1 MDGFVAQQEGARDA
15 CLDRFNP
22 ACASVSVRHDVIGY
36 HDGQDIPNYWAYAS
50 RFVLQDH
57 MFESVASWSV
67 PAHLY
72 LVSGWSAVCTNSF
85 DPMSCRSNLRTPDVE
100 AILGAADSYAEAVHD
115 EHAGHDR
122 LMEAAREARDYR
134 KQAVRWGR

>member
-1 MDGFVAQQEGARDA
+1 MPNLHSAAGLARA
-15 CLDRFNP
+15 ELEAAIWRT
-22 ACASVSVRHDVIGY
+22 
-36 HDGQDIPNYWAYAS
+36 WAAGT
-50 RFVLQDH
+50 
-57 MFESVASWSV
+57 A
-67 PAHLY
+67 
-72 LVSGWSAVCTNSF
+72 
-85 DPMSCRSNLRTPDVE
+85 LRTPDVE